1 MYCPGDNISG
11 NDSCSYV
18 SDRGGSTARAI
29 SVVAIFSSLLSCMGS
44 VLIVYVYLRWPA
56 IRSGSRAI
64 ITYLAIADFVTGFG
78 YIMGSSNYLQY
89 TSYGN
94 VTAMPASTK
103 VELCNNLFT
112 PVCKIQ
118 SFLTTSSSMMS
129 FLWTLILAIYLHMTV
144 VKNRVRL
151 VQQLVPLYHV
161 IAWGLP
167 TVVIFVMLATDVL
180 GYAPV
185 ASANWCFIGV
195 IRDTTVRIAMIMVG
209 GKFLEIITYVVALV
223 LFVSTS
229 IRLRIQKDFATH
241 GLSCKRSAG
250 RHYRHSAINDII
262 HRALVAA
269 HVPSRLEPSGLYRS
283 DGKRPDGI
291 TTVPWKCGQ
300 LLVWDATCPDT
311 YAPSYSTIAA
321 QQAGAV
327 GQQTEDKKA
336 QKYKHLSSHHFFT
349 PVAIETSG
357 VYGPR
362 TANFLKELGHRLRQV
377 SGEASSFHYLA
388 QRLSVAIQR
397 GNSAS
402 VMGTMDGDGEEFF
415 V

>member
-1 MYCPGDNISG
+1 MLKSGWRKRGDEWSGGVPGLEE
-11 NDSCSYV
+11 
-18 SDRGGSTARAI
+18 RGDEWAGGVPGLEERGDEWAGGVPGLCGEDACGVGSHQ
-29 SVVAIFSSLLSCMGS
+29 ME
-44 VLIVYVYLRWPA
+44 VLPA
-56 IRSGSRAI
+56 
-64 ITYLAIADFVTGFG
+64 V
-78 YIMGSSNYLQY
+78 N
-89 TSYGN
+89 
-94 VTAMPASTK
+94 
-103 VELCNNLFT
+103 
-112 PVCKIQ
+112 
-118 SFLTTSSSMMS
+118 
-129 FLWTLILAIYLHMTV
+129 
-144 VKNRVRL
+144 VRL
-151 VQQLVPLYHV
+151 N
-161 IAWGLP
+161 G
-167 TVVIFVMLATDVL
+167 
-180 GYAPV
+180 
-185 ASANWCFIGV
+185 
-195 IRDTTVRIAMIMVG
+195 RI
-209 GKFLEIITYVVALV
+209 
-223 LFVSTS
+223 
-229 IRLRIQKDFATH
+229 
-241 GLSCKRSAG
+241 CKRSAG

-327 GQQTEDKKA
+327 GQQAEDKKA

-362 TANFLKELGHRLRQV
+362 TADFLKELGYRLRQV

>member
-1 MYCPGDNISG
+1 
-11 NDSCSYV
+11 
-18 SDRGGSTARAI
+18 
-29 SVVAIFSSLLSCMGS
+29 MGS
-44 VLIVYVYLRWPA
+44 VLIIYVYLRWPA

-64 ITYLAIADFVTGFG
+64 ITYLAIADFVTGIRLHHGF
-78 YIMGSSNYLQY
+78 LEL
-89 TSYGN
+89 
-94 VTAMPASTK
+94 PA
-103 VELCNNLFT
+103 VHELRERYCN
-112 PVCKIQ
+112 
-118 SFLTTSSSMMS
+118 
-129 FLWTLILAIYLHMTV
+129 AG
-144 VKNRVRL
+144 L
-151 VQQLVPLYHV
+151 VH
-161 IAWGLP
+161 
-167 TVVIFVMLATDVL
+167 DVL
-180 GYAPV
+180 LVDPHTRDLPPYDRRQKPRTPGAAVGAPVSRDRLGLAYRRDLRHAGHGRAGIRPV

-195 IRDTTVRIAMIMVG
+195 IRDTTLRIAMIMVG

-327 GQQTEDKKA
+327 GQQAEDKKA

-362 TANFLKELGHRLRQV
+362 TADFLKEAGTSVEGKCLERRALSIILPKGCRLPFR
-377 SGEASSFHYLA
+377 E
-388 QRLSVAIQR
+388 AIQLQ
-397 GNSAS
+397 
-402 VMGTMDGDGEEFF
+402 
-415 V
+415 

>member
-151 VQQLVPLYHV
+151 VQQLV
-161 IAWGLP
+161 
-167 TVVIFVMLATDVL
+167 
-180 GYAPV
+180 APV
-185 ASANWCFIGV
+185 SRDRLGLAYRRDLRHAGHGRAG
-195 IRDTTVRIAMIMVG
+195 IRPRG
-209 GKFLEIITYVVALV
+209 LGQLV
-223 LFVSTS
+223 LHRRDPGHHCTYRNDHVSGCAFKKMMPRT
-229 IRLRIQKDFATH
+229 A
-241 GLSCKRSAG
+241 
-250 RHYRHSAINDII
+250 
-262 HRALVAA
+262 AA
-269 HVPSRLEPSGLYRS
+269 HHQKSWDSLRLFSMADTLL
-283 DGKRPDGI
+283 KN
-291 TTVPWKCGQ
+291 TTDELNRAR
-300 LLVWDATCPDT
+300 LLAASYT

-397 GNSAS
+397 GNQLQ
-402 VMGTMDGDGEEFF
+402 
-415 V
+415 

>member
-1 MYCPGDNISG
+1 MIYESFGLHLDPPICQVTIKWWFSTLQRAVNVLCAPDILVETCHRAHIGVQVEVDNSLTRDHSKSCPADI
-11 NDSCSYV
+11 
-18 SDRGGSTARAI
+18 
-29 SVVAIFSSLLSCMGS
+29 LLPNCGS
-44 VLIVYVYLRWPA
+44 VGRKHLANDPKCSELGCVCVPMVAESYGAWGEEA
-56 IRSGSRAI
+56 SAI
-64 ITYLAIADFVTGFG
+64 ITSIA
-78 YIMGSSNYLQY
+78 S
-89 TSYGN
+89 
-94 VTAMPASTK
+94 
-103 VELCNNLFT
+103 
-112 PVCKIQ
+112 
-118 SFLTTSSSMMS
+118 
-129 FLWTLILAIYLHMTV
+129 
-144 VKNRVRL
+144 R
-151 VQQLVPLYHV
+151 
-161 IAWGLP
+161 
-167 TVVIFVMLATDVL
+167 LATSTGKPKLVVL
-180 GYAPV
+180 NDIYGRLNV
-185 ASANWCFIGV
+185 HS
-195 IRDTTVRIAMIMVG
+195 
-209 GKFLEIITYVVALV
+209 GKCWAHSSITACLET
-223 LFVSTS
+223 
-229 IRLRIQKDFATH
+229 KN
-241 GLSCKRSAG
+241 AG

-291 TTVPWKCGQ
+291 PTVPWKCGQ

-327 GQQTEDKKA
+327 GQQAEDKKA

-362 TANFLKELGHRLRQV
+362 TADFLKELGHRLRQV

>member
-1 MYCPGDNISG
+1 MD
-11 NDSCSYV
+11 
-18 SDRGGSTARAI
+18 
-29 SVVAIFSSLLSCMGS
+29 
-44 VLIVYVYLRWPA
+44 
-56 IRSGSRAI
+56 
-64 ITYLAIADFVTGFG
+64 
-78 YIMGSSNYLQY
+78 
-89 TSYGN
+89 
-94 VTAMPASTK
+94 
-103 VELCNNLFT
+103 
-112 PVCKIQ
+112 
-118 SFLTTSSSMMS
+118 
-129 FLWTLILAIYLHMTV
+129 
-144 VKNRVRL
+144 
-151 VQQLVPLYHV
+151 
-161 IAWGLP
+161 
-167 TVVIFVMLATDVL
+167 
-180 GYAPV
+180 
-185 ASANWCFIGV
+185 
-195 IRDTTVRIAMIMVG
+195 DTTIRISMGLRLGIPLCRNHICQHCGA
-209 GKFLEIITYVVALV
+209 E
-223 LFVSTS
+223 VS
-229 IRLRIQKDFATH
+229 QFATH

-327 GQQTEDKKA
+327 GQQAEDKKA

-362 TANFLKELGHRLRQV
+362 TAGFLKELGHRLRQV
-377 SGEASSFHYLA
+377 SAEASSFHYLA

-397 GNSAS
+397 GNSGS
-402 VMGTMDGDGEEFF
+402 VMGTMDGDWEEFF